1 VKSRPEDPIDFNP
14 MYGRKPKLFGMDA
27 EIFFLFVFSWI
38 AGLVVFAIL
47 SYAGLPF
54 ALFPTISLGGFM
66 TIVIATGGKLSTAV
80 IRFRS
85 VPIYV
90 RHSAARYQR
99 CFPRKVKINRRRRS
113 RR

>member
-1 VKSRPEDPIDFNP
+1 VSSRPEDPIDFNP
-14 MYGRKPKLFGMDA
+14 MYGRQPKIFGMES

-38 AGLVVFAIL
+38 AGLIVFAIL

-66 TIVIATGGKLSTAV
+66 TVVMATGGKLSTAI
-80 IRFRS
+80 IRLRS
-85 VPIYV
+85 VPIYI
-90 RHSAARYQR
+90 RSAARYQR
-99 CFPRKVKINRRRRS
+99 CFPRKVRINRRRS

>member
-38 AGLVVFAIL
+38 AGLVIFAIL

-54 ALFPTISLGGFM
+54 ALFPTISLGGQ
-66 TIVIATGGKLSTAV
+66 TIY
-80 IRFRS
+80 RS
-85 VPIYV
+85 YSISLCTNLCSP
-90 RHSAARYQR
+90 
-99 CFPRKVKINRRRRS
+99 FS
-113 RR
+113 R